1 MPSPYDGKR
10 TVTKLVNELEN
21 AEKLSGRG
29 RAYRRVCDLSHSNK
43 KVVSWKFN
51 EWDYGK
57 NNISLPCNARGLFI
71 SDDASNPVIVARGYD
86 KFFNVG
92 EVNFTKW
99 EWIEEN
105 CTGPYDVTI
114 KANGCIIFISGLE
127 DGKLIVCSKHSTGP
141 REDVDRNHAEAGE
154 KQLLMQLVKMNID
167 PSDFA
172 RMLYTH
178 NVTAVAEYC
187 DDSFEE
193 HVLEYPLEKAGL
205 YLHGVNINEA
215 EFETWD
221 MKDVSQLGCKYGFR
235 CVQCTSLKTLDDLKK
250 FLDNCSA
257 TGSFQGQEIEGFVI
271 RCHLKSTGKPFF
283 FKYKFEE
290 PYLMYRQWREVTKD
304 YISNKSRVF
313 KFRKHKFI
321 TNKYL
326 DFVIPILESS
336 PKICEDYMKGFGV
349 IKLRNRFLGS
359 YGMSGLEILNHEK
372 VAELELKNAIDYDRV
387 DEHTKFLIFPISVI
401 GCGKTTTSQILV
413 NLFPESWGHI
423 QNDDITGKDK
433 SQLMKKSLELLSKRE
448 IKCVIVDRNNHQFRE
463 RKQLF
468 EWLDELKEDYLAYD
482 TNIKVIGVSFAPYD
496 KLSEIRDITMQR
508 VIRRGNNHQSIK
520 WDELGEKKVVGIM
533 NGFLKRYQP
542 VNLGKTPDNMFDL
555 MVELDFEGADTSLT
569 NAKQILNEI
578 HKAYPILVPLVPKD
592 DEIDTAFRRSLDY
605 KPTVRKIVGKGNGNQ
620 PKTPK
625 LIKPTYFSANINN
638 YDEIIDL
645 VKESVASDAD
655 LSEQFKYLLTSGKV
669 QNELHIT
676 LGHVISSREK
686 EAKKLWKSYCNRY
699 TDQITEYNNHRIG
712 NTPAPGTNQDKQLK
726 TTDTLKFRLEKLC
739 WDEKIIAIVV
749 ELSGDKDGCI
759 INANNE
765 NVKGLRCQNKIP
777 HITLCKLESGVK
789 AVYSNVLCEKVESAE
804 VGENVKVV
812 KLNSSKEFVAN
823 VYLNFY
829 AAL

>member
-10 TVTKLVNELEN
+10 TVTQLVNELEK

-43 KVVSWKFN
+43 KVISWKFN

-57 NNISLPCNARGLFI
+57 NTITLPCNARGLFI
-71 SDDASNPVIVARGYD
+71 SDDTTNPVIVARGYD

-99 EWIEEN
+99 DWIEEN

-127 DGKLIVCSKHSTGP
+127 DGTLVVCSKHSTGP
-141 REDVDRNHAEAGE
+141 RADVDRNHAEAGE
-154 KQLLMQLVKMNID
+154 KQLLRQLAAMNINR
-167 PSDFA
+167 SDFA

-193 HVLEYPLEKAGL
+193 HILEYPLEKAGL
-205 YLHGVNINEA
+205 YLHGVNVNKA

-221 MKDVSQLGCKYGFR
+221 MKDVSQMASKYGFR
-235 CVQCTSLKTLDDLKK
+235 CVQCITSNTLEDLKK

-257 TGSFQGQEIEGFVI
+257 TGSFEGQEIEGFVI
-271 RCHLKSTGKPFF
+271 RCHLKSTEKPFF

-326 DFVIPILESS
+326 DFAIPILESS
-336 PKICEDYMKGFGV
+336 PEICENYLKGFGV
-349 IKLRNRFLGS
+349 IELRNKFLQS

-372 VAELELKNAIDYDRV
+372 VAELELKNAIDYDKV
-387 DEHTKFLIFPISVI
+387 DERTKFLIFPISVI
-401 GCGKTTTSQILV
+401 GCGKTTTSQTLV
-413 NLFPESWGHI
+413 NLFPDSWGHI

-433 SQLMKKSLELLSKRE
+433 SQLMKKSLELLSKKE

-468 EWLDELKEDYLAYD
+468 EWLNELKEDYLVYD

-496 KLSEIRDITMQR
+496 KLSEIRDITLQR
-508 VIRRGNNHQSIK
+508 VIKRGNNHQSIK

-542 VNLGKTPDNMFDL
+542 VNLDKSPDNMFDL
-555 MVELDFEGADTSLT
+555 MIELDFGQADSSLT

-578 HKAYPILVPLVPKD
+578 HKAYPILVPEIPKD
-592 DEIDTAFRRSLDY
+592 DEIETAFRRSLDY
-605 KPTVRKIVGKGNGNQ
+605 KPTVRKIVGKGNNNQ
-620 PKTPK
+620 QKTPK
-625 LIKPTYFSANINN
+625 LIKPTYISAKIKN
-638 YDEIIDL
+638 YDEIIEL
-645 VKESVASDAD
+645 VKRCIASDAE
-655 LSEQFKYLLTSGKV
+655 LTEKFKHLLASGKV
-669 QNELHIT
+669 QKELHIT
-676 LGHVISSREK
+676 LGHVMSSREK

-699 TDQITEYNNHRIG
+699 TDQITEYNNNRIENAQGSG
-712 NTPAPGTNQDKQLK
+712 NNQNTQVK
-726 TTDTLKFRLEKLC
+726 TTDKLNFRLEKLC

-749 ELSGDKDGCI
+749 ELSKDKDGCI
-759 INANNE
+759 IDENNE
-765 NVKGLRCQNKIP
+765 KIKGLCCQNKIP

-789 AVYSNVLCEKVESAE
+789 AVYSNILCEKVESVE
-804 VGENVKVV
+804 VDENIKVV
-812 KLNSSKEFVAN
+812 KLDNSKEFVGS
-823 VYLNFY
+823 VYLNF
-829 AAL
+829 